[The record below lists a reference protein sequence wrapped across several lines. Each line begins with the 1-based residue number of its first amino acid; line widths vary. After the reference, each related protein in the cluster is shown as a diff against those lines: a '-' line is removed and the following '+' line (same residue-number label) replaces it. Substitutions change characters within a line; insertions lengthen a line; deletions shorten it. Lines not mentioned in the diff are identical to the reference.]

1 MPNIW
6 CSISAHGFGHAAQV
20 IPILNELGRVVDN
33 LHVILRTCVPSS
45 IFQEYLQVSWDLQ
58 AISQDI
64 GCIQRGPLEIDIDGT
79 WAAYQEF
86 HKNWS
91 QRVSQ
96 EAQAMRDAKANLV
109 ISNISYL
116 AIASAFQANCP
127 VVAIA
132 SLSWDQVLE
141 PFIRPSRTDH
151 RAIYEHIRQ
160 EYAKAAS
167 LIRLHPGIDMPAFPS
182 IIDTG
187 PSFPLVG
194 APSQDVRKLL
204 GMERGEK
211 LVLIAFGGIPLT
223 GLPLEQ
229 MESCE
234 GFHFLVG
241 GIQLNSSVRRV
252 HRIEDVTMPFGEI
265 MRQAD
270 VVMNKPGYTTIAT
283 AVHYGIPLV
292 YVRRNNFVDE
302 QRLVNYVH
310 QHGRALELTRKDF
323 EAGVWEKTLHAV
335 LTLPAPH
342 EAPPK
347 PEFGA
352 VIGLLEDY
360 LKASIKK

>member
-1 MPNIW
+1 MPVIW

-20 IPILNELGRVVDN
+20 IPVLNKLGAVVDN
-33 LHVILRTCVPSS
+33 LHVILRTCVRSS
-45 IFQEYLQVSWDLQ
+45 FFQENLQVSWDLQ
-58 AISQDI
+58 AIPQDI
-64 GCIQRGPLEIDIDGT
+64 GCIQRGPLEIDIEGT

-96 EAQAMRDAKANLV
+96 EAQAMRKAKANLV

-141 PFIRPSRTDH
+141 PFIQASRTDH
-151 RAIYEHIRQ
+151 RAICEDIRQ
-160 EYAKAAS
+160 EYAKADG

-182 IIDTG
+182 IVDTG
-187 PSFPLVG
+187 PSILLVG
-194 APSQDVRKLL
+194 APPQDVRKLL

-241 GIQLNSSVRRV
+241 SVLLNSSARRV
-252 HRIEDVTMPFGEI
+252 HRIEDVTMPFGEM

-270 VVMNKPGYTTIAT
+270 VVMTKPGYATIVT

-302 QRLVNYVH
+302 QCLVDYMH
-310 QHGRALELTRKDF
+310 QHGRALELTREDF
-323 EAGVWEKTLHAV
+323 ETGVWETTLQAV
-335 LTLPAPH
+335 LSLPASLEP
-342 EAPPK
+342 PPK
-347 PEFGA
+347 PDLEE
-352 VIGLLEDY
+352 VVGLLKDF
-360 LKASIKK
+360 LKA

>member
-1 MPNIW
+1 MPIIW

-20 IPILNELGRVVDN
+20 IPVLNKLGAIVDN
-33 LHVILRTCVPSS
+33 LHVILRTCAPSS
-45 IFQEYLQVSWDLQ
+45 IFQEYLHVSWELQ

-64 GCIQRGPLEIDIDGT
+64 GCIQRGPLEIDIDRT

-86 HKNWS
+86 HTNWS

-127 VVAIA
+127 VIAIA

-141 PFIRPSRTDH
+141 PFIQPSRTDH

-160 EYAKAAS
+160 EYAKADG
-167 LIRLHPGIDMPAFPS
+167 LIRLHPGIDMPAFHS

-187 PSFPLVG
+187 PSFPLIET
-194 APSQDVRKLL
+194 PSQNVRKLL

-211 LVLIAFGGIPLT
+211 LVVIAFGGIPLAA
-223 GLPLEQ
+223 LPLEQ
-229 MESCE
+229 METCE

-241 GIQLNSSVRRV
+241 GILLNSPTRRV
-252 HRIEDVTMPFGEI
+252 HSLEDFTMPFGEM

-270 VVMNKPGYTTIAT
+270 VVMTKPGYATITT

-302 QRLVNYVH
+302 QLLVDYGH
-310 QHGRALELTRKDF
+310 QHGRALELTREDF
-323 EAGVWEKTLHAV
+323 EAGAWEKTLHAV
-335 LTLPAPH
+335 LTLPAPL
-342 EAPPK
+342 ELPPK
-347 PEFGA
+347 SELGA
-352 VIGLLEDY
+352 VVGLLKDY
-360 LKASIKK
+360 LKA